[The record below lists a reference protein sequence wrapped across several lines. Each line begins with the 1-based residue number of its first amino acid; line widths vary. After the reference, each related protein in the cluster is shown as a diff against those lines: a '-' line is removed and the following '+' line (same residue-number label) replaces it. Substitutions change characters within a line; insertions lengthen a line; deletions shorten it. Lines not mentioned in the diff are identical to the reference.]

1 MAAGV
6 INLQKASGG
15 VTKITSVD
23 GVGITNLVVP
33 ESGTLAT
40 LESPVFTGTPTAPTP
55 TAGDNSTKIATTA
68 YVMSNGVPTGMV
80 IPFAASTAP
89 AGYLKANGALISRTT
104 YSNLF
109 TAIGTTFGAGDGNT
123 TFALPDLRGYFPR
136 GWDDG
141 RGVDTGRVFGSLQ
154 ADGYLNH
161 SHTANSAS
169 AGAHTHTFQL
179 YYPNSPNGIYVGAG
193 NSNSDAG
200 TATTSSAGAHT
211 HTITVNASTTGGT
224 ETRPKNIALLYCIK
238 Y

>member
-23 GVGITNLVVP
+23 GVGTTNLVVP

-55 TAGDNSTKIATTA
+55 TAGDNSTKIATTS

-104 YSNLF
+104 YANLF
-109 TAIGTTFGAGDGNT
+109 TTIGTTFGAGDGST

-141 RGVDTGRVFGSLQ
+141 RGVDTAREFGSLQ

-161 SHTANSAS
+161 SHTA
-169 AGAHTHTFQL
+169 
-179 YYPNSPNGIYVGAG
+179 
-193 NSNSDAG
+193 
-200 TATTSSAGAHT
+200 TTSSAGAHAHSLSLYTGTPNGAYIGSGGSDAPNANITTSSTGVHT
-211 HTITVNASTTGGT
+211 HTITVATSTTGTT